1 MDSDISKA
9 FQEELTCVICLGI
22 LIDPVTIDCGH
33 TFCQPCICFAWEEA
47 EIPDMCPVCRGP
59 SRQRDLKTN
68 IILKHLV
75 SIARKASL
83 RQCLSS
89 EEHQCEIHKEAKQT
103 FCEVEKE
110 LLCKLC
116 SQSPGHRNHRHCS
129 IEGAAEQQQELML
142 KQMRSLWD
150 KIQENK
156 RNMNQQLVLVTD
168 WICYVYTYRQLINN
182 TYEMLLPELQEEAKK
197 HSDIL
202 SVEESTT
209 LQQLERRKTQML
221 NKNKQLRKM
230 YQELLKTYQNPDV
243 ELLKDLKYILRRCE
257 SLLVFLPQPMNP
269 KLSGLPMSGL
279 IEELN
284 QYRVEIS
291 FNQEPQNPDVMLFD
305 YVRKLINGQ
314 DNDDVFLNSD
324 GSSDLTAWGVN
335 VFSSGKHY
343 WELSVD
349 DSWDWALGVC
359 RNSGVR
365 KNSTIIDSEDIF
377 LLLCVKGS
385 NDSHLFTSSPF
396 LSHYMERPVGRIGVF
411 LDFENGN
418 LSFFNVAKSSFIW
431 KYPTG
436 YFQFPVRPFFATSH
450 T

>member
-9 FQEELTCVICLGI
+9 FWEELTCVICLGI

-33 TFCQPCICFAWEEA
+33 TFCRPCICFAWEEA

-59 SRQRDLKTN
+59 SQQRDLKTN

-156 RNMNQQLVLVTD
+156 R
-168 WICYVYTYRQLINN
+168 LINN

-202 SVEESTT
+202 KKAT

-230 YQELLKTYQNPDV
+230 YQELMKTYQNPDV
-243 ELLKDLKYILRRCE
+243 ELLKFPCLDKN
-257 SLLVFLPQPMNP
+257 ST
-269 KLSGLPMSGL
+269 ST
-279 IEELN
+279 
-284 QYRVEIS
+284 VEIS
-291 FNQEPQNPDVMLFD
+291 FNQEPQNPGVMQFD
-305 YVRKLINGQ
+305 YVRKLMPRH
-314 DNDDVFLNSD
+314 VFLNSD
-324 GSSDLTAWGVN
+324 GSSNLTGWGVN

-365 KNSTIIDSEDIF
+365 KNSPITDSEDIF
-377 LLLCVKGS
+377 VLLCVKGS

-418 LSFFNVAKSSFIW
+418 LSFFNVAKSSLIW

-436 YFQFPVRPFFATSH
+436 FFQFPVRPFFATSH